1 MTNKFYTIALAALA
15 LSACAPVYD
24 TDKLPIEPL
33 PEPVIVYEG
42 SGALRN
48 GDEAELKSTYS
59 WKADGD
65 AINFEFNV
73 NTDEYAES
81 GAWEIGHFILDAA
94 SVGEFLGCSVMD
106 LNDDVF
112 TAVQP
117 DGSATAWT
125 SYAPGMWVDTE
136 GASANWS
143 TGSLYWQWYL
153 YEASDHDYDF
163 ATHKSLFVLGGNPS
177 NTPKCAG
184 STIVTKALITLGDRK
199 IDFVV
204 TVKFSASEG
213 GEEGGEEGGDEPAE
227 PEASMDYLT
236 EGNGGYAYQGAAQG
250 NHQYMWIMDEN
261 GITVDV
267 DAHIPSIEDYVYLT
281 MAIDP
286 DLLKEYL
293 DIDDINKLADFDY
306 FYPVDAEGTKGE
318 KWTTGYTGN
327 WVLEDGSPCTWTDG
341 RAYWFLNYG
350 DHMYEN
356 HYTDGLLCIGTNPG
370 NISKLDG
377 KTVTMKSVLGDK
389 TFTVNVHYH
398 DSLPTSGAGVI
409 GANSYSWELD
419 GTAFNINATVSKAGL
434 DDSWGLLGFPINS
447 AYVNDYFDINVDELT
462 IEDFYPVDA
471 EGNAYEKWSSYAP
484 GEWFAADGSAAD
496 SNSGIAFW
504 QWYNAS
510 NYNYD
515 LDNLVYLG
523 KNSGIASAQYKA
535 GDVYVAKAKMAG
547 NDLTVTITVAE

>member
-24 TDKLPIEPL
+24 TDNLPIEPL

-42 SGALRN
+42 SGKLATGSDATPTN
-48 GDEAELKSTYS
+48 STYS

-65 AINFEFNV
+65 AINFNFEV
-73 NTDEYAES
+73 DTDEYAAT
-81 GAWEIGHFILDAA
+81 GGYEIGYFNLDLN
-94 SVGEFLGCSVMD
+94 SIGEFLGVSVSE
-106 LNDDVF
+106 LSDDVF
-112 TAVQP
+112 TALEP
-117 DGSATAWT
+117 DGTPVAWT

-143 TGSLYWQWYL
+143 AGSLYWQWYI
-153 YEASDHDYDF
+153 YSTTQYDYDY
-163 ATHKSLFVLGGNPS
+163 ASHKGMFIIGGNPS

-184 STIVTKALITLGDRK
+184 ETITSKAQITLGDRK
-199 IDFVV
+199 IDFIV
-204 TVKFSASEG
+204 TVKFVG
-213 GEEGGEEGGDEPAE
+213 QYEEPTE
-227 PEASMDYLT
+227 PEGPADYLT
-236 EGNGGYAYQGAAQG
+236 AGNNGYAYQAAASG
-250 NHQYMWIMDEN
+250 NHQYTWVMGED

-267 DAHIPSIEDYVYLT
+267 DAHISSIEDWVYLMT
-281 MAIDP
+281 TIDP
-286 DLLKEYL
+286 DVLKEYL
-293 DIDDINKLADFDY
+293 GVEDLSVLADFDY
-306 FYPVDAEGTKGE
+306 FYPVDAEGVKGE
-318 KWTTGYTGN
+318 KWTTGYIGN
-327 WVLEDGSPCTWTDG
+327 WVLEDGSPCTWADG
-341 RAYWFLNYG
+341 RAYWFFNFG
-350 DHMYEN
+350 DNKYEG

-370 NISKLDG
+370 NIAELDG
-377 KTVTMKSVLGDK
+377 KTVTSKAVMGDK

-398 DSLPTSGAGVI
+398 DALPTSGAGVI

-484 GEWFAADGSAAD
+484 GEWFQVDGSAGAWD
-496 SNSGIAFW
+496 TGIAFW
-504 QWYNAS
+504 QWYNAE
-510 NYNYD
+510 NYD
-515 LDNLVYLG
+515 YDLNNLLYLG
-523 KNSGIASAQYKA
+523 KNPGKNADYEV